1 MQEFFVMDF
10 QGYTPRKTERSP
22 VLWACEIQ
30 GAQHKISM
38 EKGND
43 FLVG

>member
-1 MQEFFVMDF
+1 MQEFFVVDF
-10 QGYTPRKTERSP
+10 QGYTPWKT
-22 VLWACEIQ
+22 EIQ